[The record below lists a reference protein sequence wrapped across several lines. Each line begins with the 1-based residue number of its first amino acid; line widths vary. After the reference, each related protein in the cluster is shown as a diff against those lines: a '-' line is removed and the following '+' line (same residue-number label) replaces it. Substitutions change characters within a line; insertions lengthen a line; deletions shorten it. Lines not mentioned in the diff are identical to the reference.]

1 MKSLINAMH
10 IFNKIFTKI
19 AEAIVIICIAGQAV
33 VIFNTVVFR
42 YFLNNPLTWGD
53 EVSVLLLVVITFFGT
68 YLAIRYNK
76 LARIELFINRFSGK
90 KRTLVYVMSEL
101 MSLVMLFTVLYFGI
115 KLFLSPTSLR
125 QKTPGLYIPLWIFY
139 GMIPVTF
146 FASIVNIFSKIK
158 NYIEESKIKCG

>member
-1 MKSLINAMH
+1 MKFLINAIE

-53 EVSVLLLVVITFFGT
+53 EISVLLLVVITFFGC
-68 YLAIRYNK
+68 YLAMRHNK
-76 LARIELFINRFSGK
+76 LARIELFIGRFNGK
-90 KRTLVYVMSEL
+90 KKTLIYIISEL
-101 MSLVMLFTVLYFGI
+101 MALVMLLVVLYFGVV
-115 KLFLSPTSLR
+115 LFLSPTSLR

-139 GMIPVTF
+139 GMIPLTF
-146 FASIVNIFSKIK
+146 FASIINTFSNII
-158 NYIEESKIKCG
+158 NYLKESKIQ